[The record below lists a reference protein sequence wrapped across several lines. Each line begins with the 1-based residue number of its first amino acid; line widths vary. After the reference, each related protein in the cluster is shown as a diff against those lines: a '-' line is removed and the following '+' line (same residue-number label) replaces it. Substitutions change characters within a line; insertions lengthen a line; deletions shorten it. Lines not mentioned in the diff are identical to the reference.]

1 MDDEQTLVPA
11 PDRPKN
17 KGGRP
22 LGSKNKPHKNRP
34 IPRIVTAD
42 AKATNN
48 ALTKLIGDHFQ
59 TQATV
64 HNYLDKL
71 ARDHVATYISLVAK
85 TVPQSV
91 AVDITHHAIDLG
103 AAMADATQRL
113 RAYRAGDD
121 LPIIDLVPNGSETTE
136 KMPMNRVKMAEIS
149 EKLGGG
155 RQGGHPGSLPRAE
168 DCGPD
173 PDTVKIFR
181 EKILDE

>member
-85 TVPQSV
+85 T
-91 AVDITHHAIDLG
+91 
-103 AAMADATQRL
+103 
-113 RAYRAGDD
+113 GDD